1 MTSSPRPALALLIA
15 LATIG
20 PVSID
25 IFLPSLPDMTRVFA
39 TDVSHVQMT
48 MSVFIGGFAIAQ
60 LVLGPLS
67 DRYGRRKVIL
77 AAIAVYFL
85 ASLASLAARSIETL
99 IVARLIQS
107 FGACAGP
114 VLSRA
119 IVRDAYP
126 KDKAAQTLALM
137 AAIFTIAPALAPI
150 FGGWLHTLFDW
161 RANFVVMVIF
171 GAALFVGIWFKLP
184 ETNLHLDRNALK
196 LNRMLHNY
204 ARLFSHRTFL
214 GYTLMIS
221 FVFSGMFCFIS
232 VGSFVLIDVLGVKPE
247 HFGFCFA
254 LVVCGM
260 LVGNLITARLSH
272 RVSLSRIIGA
282 GAIVALLAG
291 TALVGLSLAHVATV
305 AAVIGPMIG
314 VFLAA
319 GLVIPSGIAAA
330 IAPHGRIAG
339 SASALLGF
347 IQMALAACASWMV
360 GRLHDGT
367 TLPMTAMIA
376 AMMVLGTMSFVLLAK
391 RPVTPRAS

>member
-1 MTSSPRPALALLIA
+1 MLLIA

-48 MSVFIGGFAIAQ
+48 MSVFIAGFAIAQ

-77 AAIAVYFL
+77 AAIALYFL

-99 IVARLIQS
+99 ILARLVQS

-119 IVRDAYP
+119 IVRDAFP

-150 FGGWLHTLFDW
+150 FGGWLHTFFDW

-171 GAALFVGIWFKLP
+171 GAALFVGVWFKLP
-184 ETNLHLDRNALK
+184 ETNLHPDRNALK
-196 LNRMLHNY
+196 PSRMLHNY
-204 ARLFSHRTFL
+204 ARLFGHGAFL
-214 GYTLMIS
+214 GYSLMIS

-254 LVVCGM
+254 LVVCGT
-260 LVGNLITARLSH
+260 LVGNLLTARLSH
-272 RVSLSRIIGA
+272 RFSLGRLIGA

-291 TALVGLSLAHVATV
+291 TALTSLSVAHVETV

-347 IQMALAACASWMV
+347 IQMAMAAGASWVV

-367 TLPMTAMIA
+367 TLPMTTMIA
-376 AMMVLGTMSFVLLAK
+376 VMMVLGTISFVLLVK
-391 RPVTPRAS
+391 PQGNRPNA